1 MKFGDVISSRH
12 IAWKNNP
19 VVRTMKLTIIILT
32 TFLMQVSAAGLA
44 QNVYFVKKNASLKEL
59 FTEIR
64 RQTGYNVF
72 WQEGKVDEDI
82 KFNASFNAIPLAD
95 VLQRVLKPAA
105 LEFRIVNQTI
115 VVKQKDET
123 FLDRISAYIAAID
136 VEGKIIDAETGKAI
150 PKATVSLKGS
160 TRSVVA
166 NENGSFR
173 FSGLPNNAILV
184 FSSIGY
190 VSQSIPAR
198 SSMEVK
204 MVPASQ
210 TLEDVVV
217 STGYQTLKQNT
228 ATGAYTVVT
237 AKDIESTP
245 SINLLERLEGKVPGV
260 LFDIRNNKIEIRG
273 VSSYPNQ
280 VARYQPLVVIDGFPS
295 SNQDLATMA
304 SGLVTGSLTYRNQPA
319 NSGNAL
325 IGTFNPADIES
336 ITFLKDAAA
345 TAIWGARAANGVI
358 VITTKR
364 GRPGHSEINF
374 GATLST
380 AAAGNFSNLTSMNSA
395 QYIELEQEMV
405 NKNLIS
411 DPVAALIS
419 SPANGW
425 RSQPVSEATEWMF
438 KAKRNPAYQAQAD
451 SALRVL
457 SNRSNIDQLRDNLLQ
472 RAVTQQ
478 YNLSFSGGGGN
489 SSYYVSGNY
498 TKDQPVYRSNS
509 GSQYSVMSNLTNNFL
524 NNRLTLS
531 TGINYNYAKT
541 QVNSAALQALGT
553 GSFGLAPYSMLLDE
567 NGNKIYRGIAFTTR
581 VSDSLTRVRGLMP
594 WTYNA
599 IDELNYGNTIGTN
612 NSLRFTA
619 SINGKVTSWLNAS
632 VSGQLEKGW
641 QDSKQLQNQ
650 DSYYARN
657 FINEG
662 TNSAN
667 LATGGSIYGF
677 PKGGIYTTANFER
690 DNYSLRGQLDAK
702 KDFGKDHSIQ
712 FVAGTEIRQE
722 RTRSVTQDMYGY
734 NEDLGTFAN
743 INTSRNGS
751 LAGYYTTIYGQ
762 RKNLPTPNTFL
773 PKNTRRYLSYYSTG
787 SYAYQQKYFAT
798 ASVRFD
804 DINVL
809 GASRKARA
817 TPLWSGGLRWDVKKE
832 ELLQSVKWIS
842 QFSIRGSYGT
852 AGNPPSSAANVS
864 TVQLTIPDSY
874 TQLPVTT
881 IGVAANPD
889 LNWEVTRM
897 FNIGL
902 DAGFLANRLM
912 LTMDL
917 YTKRTKDILIG
928 LPINSAYGLN
938 SLQYNAGSLSGHGVE
953 LSLTGDLVR
962 GRDWNWTANI
972 NGAYNTNTVTESRFP
987 NIQTNVGAASGL
999 TVGLPT
1005 DNFFVYRWAGLDN
1018 KGQSQ
1023 IYAADGSIIPSTN
1036 NVIVAQD
1043 LVSAGRTTAPY
1054 NGGFS
1059 NTVKYKN
1066 LSLSA
1071 RATFYLG
1078 HKFIYQG
1085 ITADQYPTNGS
1096 VSGLMGTSRDLVNRW
1111 RVPGDEAFTD
1121 VPGLVGVNIN
1131 SVNRYISSDLNVRD
1145 AGQIRLQQISLS
1157 YSVPNSLLRHASFIK
1172 KVNIGATVSNVGL
1185 IWVANKEGIDP
1196 SYQMTTTYLNLPPTR
1211 NYVVNLSLSL

>member
-1 MKFGDVISSRH
+1 MKFKDPNRSGHFACI
-12 IAWKNNP
+12 NNS

-44 QNVYFVKKNASLKEL
+44 QNIYFVKKNASLKEL

-64 RQTGYNVF
+64 KQTGYNVF
-72 WQEGKVDEDI
+72 WQEGKVDDGLKI
-82 KFNASFNAIPLAD
+82 NASFNAVPLTE
-95 VLQRVLKPAA
+95 VLQTVLRPAA

-115 VVKQKDET
+115 VVKQKDES
-123 FLDRISAYIAAID
+123 FLDRISFYIGAID
-136 VEGKIIDAETGKAI
+136 VEGKIVDAETGKAI
-150 PKATVSLKGS
+150 PKVTVTLKGS

-166 NENGSFR
+166 NENGLFR
-173 FSGLPNNAILV
+173 FSGLPNDAVLV

-190 VSQSIPAR
+190 VSQTAAAR
-198 SSMEVK
+198 PSMEVK
-204 MVPASQ
+204 MAPAAQ

-217 STGYQTLKQNT
+217 STGYQTLKQST
-228 ATGAYTVVT
+228 ATGAYTVIT

-280 VARYQPLVVIDGFPS
+280 TARYQPLVVIDGFPS
-295 SNQDLATMA
+295 SNQDLATLA
-304 SGLVTGSLTYRNQPA
+304 SGLVEGSLTYRNQPA
-319 NSGNAL
+319 NSGNAV
-325 IGTFNPADIES
+325 ISTFNPADIES

-364 GRPGHSEINF
+364 GQAGRSDINF
-374 GATLST
+374 SATLST
-380 AAAGNFSNLTSMNSA
+380 AAPGNFSNLTSMNSA

-405 NKNLIS
+405 NKNLVS

-425 RSQPVSEATEWMF
+425 RSQPVSEAEEWMF
-438 KAKRNPAYQAQAD
+438 KAKRNPAFAAQAD

-457 SNRSNIDQLRDNLLQ
+457 SGRSNIDQLRDNLLQ

-478 YNLSFSGGGGN
+478 YNMSFSGGGGN

-509 GSQYSVMSNLTNNFL
+509 GEQYSVLSNLTNNFL
-524 NNRLTLS
+524 NNKLSLT
-531 TGINYNYAKT
+531 TGLNYNYSKS
-541 QVNSAALQALGT
+541 QVNGAALQAFGT
-553 GSFGLAPYSMLLDE
+553 GPFGLAPYSMLLDE

-581 VSDSLTRVRGLMP
+581 VSDSLTRVRALMP

-599 IDELNYGNTIGTN
+599 IDELNYGNTINTT

-619 SINGKVTSWLNAS
+619 ALNGKITSWLNLN
-632 VSGQLEKGW
+632 VSGQLQKSW
-641 QDSKQLQNQ
+641 QDSRQLQNQ

-657 FINEG
+657 LINEG
-662 TNSAN
+662 TNTAN
-667 LATGGSIYGF
+667 QATSGSIYGF
-677 PKGGIYTTANFER
+677 PKGGIYSTANFER
-690 DNYSLRGQLDAK
+690 ENYSLRSQLDAK
-702 KDFGKDHSIQ
+702 KDFGTDHHIEV
-712 FVAGTEIRQE
+712 VAGTEIRQE
-722 RTRSVTQDMYGY
+722 KSRSVEQDMYGY

-743 INTSRNGS
+743 VNTSRNGS

-762 RKNLPTPNTFL
+762 RKTLPTPPAQL

-787 SYAYQQKYFAT
+787 SYAFEQKYFAT

-817 TPLWSGGLRWDVKKE
+817 TPLWSAGLRWDLKKE
-832 ELLQSVKWIS
+832 DLLQSIKWID
-842 QFSIRGSYGT
+842 QLSIRSSYGT
-852 AGNPPSSAANVS
+852 AGNPPGTAANVS
-864 TVQLTIPDSY
+864 TVQLSIPDSY
-874 TQLPVTT
+874 SQLPVTT
-881 IGVAANPD
+881 IGAAANPD
-889 LNWEVTRM
+889 LNWEITKM
-897 FNIGL
+897 FNIGM
-902 DAGFLANRLM
+902 DAAFLSNRLL
-912 LTMDL
+912 LTMDI
-917 YTKRTKDILIG
+917 YTKRTKDILMS
-928 LPINSAYGLN
+928 LPINSAYGLS
-938 SLQYNAGSLSGHGVE
+938 SLQYNAGSLSGRGVE
-953 LSLTGDLVR
+953 LSLTGHIVR
-962 GRDWNWTANI
+962 SKDWGWSANF
-972 NGAYNTNTVTESRFP
+972 NAAYNTNTVTESRFP
-987 NIQTNVGAASGL
+987 NIMTNVGGASGL

-1018 KGQSQ
+1018 KGQGQ
-1023 IYAADGSIIPSTN
+1023 IYAADGSIISSTN
-1036 NVIVAQD
+1036 NTIVAQD
-1043 LVSAGRTTAPY
+1043 LIAAGRTTAPY

-1059 NTVKYKN
+1059 NTVNYKN

-1096 VSGLMGTSRDLVNRW
+1096 ISGLMGTSRDLVNRW
-1111 RVPGDEAFTD
+1111 RQPGDEAFTN
-1121 VPGLVGVNIN
+1121 VPGLAGVNIN
-1131 SVNRYISSDLNVRD
+1131 TVNRYINSDLNVRD
-1145 AGQIRLQQISLS
+1145 AGQIRLQQISLN
-1157 YSVPNSLLRHASFIK
+1157 YRVPKEMFKRTPFIK
-1172 KVNIGATVSNVGL
+1172 GINVGATVSNVGL
-1185 IWVANKEGIDP
+1185 IWVANKEGVDP
-1196 SYQMTTTYLNLPPTR
+1196 NYQMTTSFLNLPPTR